1 MGHIKAKGI
10 MKIAYITGFDL
21 LRYSRPLLFYKYLNA
36 KIYRLRT
43 IVGHYLKPIRSS
55 PPSVDKPMRSKNI
68 TNLSVPKSFIDL
80 YYNCKRI
87 DNTVI
92 TDALLY
98 ETLYKPYLEK
108 IDDDILIL
116 LNPSG
121 VISAKFLN
129 KKKVIID
136 LMDLWTCESKRIHHN
151 AIDFLALKKADCIFA
166 WSKAILYYLKNI
178 GIRCVKYLPF
188 GIDLSIFDPLKA
200 DREIVYKKYPE
211 LEDKIVV
218 GYSGGF
224 WLVNGEDATGVTKI
238 LLAFKKI
245 EKKLDNVVLVL
256 QTDNIIY
263 RIANRLNIRNVIYVP
278 QTRFNHP
285 FRQALLRIMDVK
297 FLTAS
302 RYPAVYF
309 AERTTMFQYMASGGA
324 ILAEKTPGNSGVL
337 KHEINAHL
345 VKLNDIEG
353 LAQALEKLIRDDEL
367 RESLGRS
374 ARRDVEKYYN
384 WDILSK
390 VARDYINEINE
401 I

>member
-1 MGHIKAKGI
+1 
-10 MKIAYITGFDL
+10 MKIAYLTGFDP
-21 LRYSRPLLFYKYLNA
+21 LRYPRPLLFYKYLNA
-36 KIYRLRT
+36 NIYRLRT
-43 IVGHYLKPIRSS
+43 ILGHYLRPTRSS
-55 PPSVDKPMRSKNI
+55 PSSVGEPRRLKSMLNLYIPKN
-68 TNLSVPKSFIDL
+68 FIDL

-98 ETLYKPYLEK
+98 EMLYKPYLEK
-108 IDDDILIL
+108 INDDIIIL
-116 LNPSG
+116 LNLSG
-121 VISAKFLN
+121 AISAKFFN
-129 KKKVIID
+129 KKKIIVD
-136 LMDLWTCESKRIHHN
+136 LMDLWSCESKRIHHN
-151 AIDFLALKKADCIFA
+151 AIDFFALRKVDCVFA

-224 WLVNGEDATGVTKI
+224 WFVDGEDATGVTKI
-238 LLAFKKI
+238 LLTFKKI
-245 EKKLDNVVLVL
+245 EKKLDNVVLIL
-256 QTDNIIY
+256 QTNDIIN
-263 RIANRLNIRNVIYVP
+263 RIAGRLNIKNIIFVP
-278 QTRFNHP
+278 QTKFDHP
-285 FRQALLRIMDVK
+285 FRQALLRIMDIK

-302 RYPAVYF
+302 KYPAVYF

-337 KHEINAHL
+337 KHGINAYF

-353 LAQALEKLIRDDEL
+353 LAQALEKLIRNDEF

-384 WDILSK
+384 WDVLSK
-390 VARDYINEINE
+390 LAKNHLNEL
-401 I
+401 